1 MVHHMTTHDLMPV
14 FQSAYREGHSTETA
28 LIKIR
33 NDILMNMNNQEVTL
47 LVLLD
52 LSDAFDTIDHTLL
65 LRRLQSRFG
74 FTGTALGGS
83 DHIYLIDSNT
93 WSLMIHV
100 QIGWT

>member
-1 MVHHMTTHDLMPV
+1 MTTHDLMPV
-14 FQSAYREGHSTETA
+14 SQSAYRDGHSTETA

-33 NDILMNMNNQEVTL
+33 NDILMNMNNQEVTPL

-52 LSDAFDTIDHTLL
+52 LSAAFDTIDHTLL

-74 FTGTALGGS
+74 FTGTALAWLRS
-83 DHIYLIDSNT
+83 YLIDSNT

-100 QIGWT
+100 QIGST

>member
-14 FQSAYREGHSTETA
+14 SQSAYRKGHSTETA

-52 LSDAFDTIDHTLL
+52 LRAAFDTIDHTLL

-74 FTGTALGGS
+74 FAGTA
-83 DHIYLIDSNT
+83 
-93 WSLMIHV
+93 
-100 QIGWT
+100 